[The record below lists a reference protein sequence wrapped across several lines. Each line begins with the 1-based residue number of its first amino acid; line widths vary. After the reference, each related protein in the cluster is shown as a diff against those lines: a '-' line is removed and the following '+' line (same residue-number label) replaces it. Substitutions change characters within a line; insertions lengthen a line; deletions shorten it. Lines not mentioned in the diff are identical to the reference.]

1 LAIKLGEIARKLDR
15 LFEVHRFV
23 ELSNWD
29 FALSPPEREALLAHG
44 SSTFRET
51 FNGLLNGDERTE
63 IYRVYLVVFPEQS
76 HLDGIIAEERRR
88 GAPGALVLTHHPCD
102 METSNRGF
110 IPIPESQLDLMRATN
125 ISLYVLH
132 APLDCHAEISTS
144 GALADGLGLERT
156 GVFAPYVDGYAG
168 VIAVRATEPFA
179 VFAERV
185 RRLCE
190 IPYFLPDQV
199 RFSGRSVTR
208 VAIVAGGGD
217 DLHDLQEAEAFGVD
231 TFLAGH
237 WWTPHAGE
245 WAEGNRTALAEVLPR
260 LSMNL
265 LSASHDGSELVV
277 FRDKLAPLIESMGLE
292 ARLVRQADHWR

>member
-1 LAIKLGEIARKLDR
+1 MKLGEIAQKLNQ
-15 LFEVHRFV
+15 LFEVQRFV

-29 FALSPPEREALLAHG
+29 FALAERERETLLSRG

-51 FNGLLNGDERTE
+51 FNGLLNGDESAH
-63 IYRVYLVVFPEQS
+63 IDRVYLVVFPEQPL
-76 HLDGIIAEERRR
+76 LDKIIAAEQTRA
-88 GAPGALVLTHHPCD
+88 APGALVLTHHPCD

-110 IPIPESQLDLMRATN
+110 IPIHEQQLDRMKAAN

-132 APLDCHAEISTS
+132 APLDCHLEISTS
-144 GALADGLGLERT
+144 GALADGLGLKRT
-156 GVFAPYVDGYAG
+156 GEFAPYMSGHAG
-168 VIAVRATEPFA
+168 VIAEQAPESFA

-190 IPYFLPDQV
+190 IPYFQPDQV
-199 RFSGRSVTR
+199 RFSGRPVSR

-217 DLHDLQEAEAFGVD
+217 DLADLEEAKALGAD

-245 WAEGNRTALAEVLPR
+245 WADGNRAALAKLLPR

-277 FRDKLAPLIESMGLE
+277 FRDKLVPLIESLGLE
-292 ARLVRQADHWR
+292 PRLVRQVNHWR